1 MLQDKAMPCYTRAL
15 ELMPSFA
22 AARCNLGTCYRCE
35 GKMEDAII
43 QNQIAIQIS
52 PLMVD
57 PYTNLGNIYKDMSRL
72 EDAIAYYKKAVD
84 LDPQNHI
91 LFSNLGVQKHS

>member
-1 MLQDKAMPCYTRAL
+1 MPN
-15 ELMPSFA
+15 FA

-35 GKMEDAII
+35 GRLDEAIA
-43 QNQIAIQIS
+43 QNQIAIQVN

-57 PYTNLGNIYKDMSRL
+57 PYTNLGNIFKDMSRL
-72 EDAIAYYKKAVD
+72 DDAIVYYRKAIE

-91 LFSNLGVQKHS
+91 HYSNLGVTLARITAFRYLERVKGQQ